1 MAPTQY
7 QFVCKFTGKPT
18 QKGIKLEQKEGKRKM
33 RRKKKREEKREAIRA
48 KRRKDKTE
56 IEKRKDEKRVTPVE
70 KVEGILKEKAMLL
83 PYKRNDITPQ
93 KQCHCSVI
101 SS

>member
-1 MAPTQY
+1 MHFHPPITILLAPTQY

-56 IEKRKDEKRVTPVE
+56 IEKGRTRKELHKWR
-70 KVEGILKEKAMLL
+70 K
-83 PYKRNDITPQ
+83 
-93 KQCHCSVI
+93 
-101 SS
+101 

>member
-1 MAPTQY
+1 MAPTKY

-48 KRRKDKTE
+48 KRRKDKIE
-56 IEKRKDEKRVTPVE
+56 IEKGRTRKELHKRR
-70 KVEGILKEKAMLL
+70 K
-83 PYKRNDITPQ
+83 
-93 KQCHCSVI
+93 
-101 SS
+101 

>member
-1 MAPTQY
+1 LAPTQY

-48 KRRKDKTE
+48 KRRKDKIE
-56 IEKRKDEKRVTPVE
+56 IEKGRTRKELHKRR
-70 KVEGILKEKAMLL
+70 K
-83 PYKRNDITPQ
+83 
-93 KQCHCSVI
+93 
-101 SS
+101 

>member
-33 RRKKKREEKREAIRA
+33 RRKKKRAEKRETIRI

-56 IEKRKDEKRVTPVE
+56 IGKGRTRKE
-70 KVEGILKEKAMLL
+70 
-83 PYKRNDITPQ
+83 
-93 KQCHCSVI
+93 
-101 SS
+101 

>member
-33 RRKKKREEKREAIRA
+33 KRKKKWAEKRETIRA

-56 IEKRKDEKRVTPVE
+56 IEKGRTRKELHKWR
-70 KVEGILKEKAMLL
+70 K
-83 PYKRNDITPQ
+83 
-93 KQCHCSVI
+93 
-101 SS
+101 